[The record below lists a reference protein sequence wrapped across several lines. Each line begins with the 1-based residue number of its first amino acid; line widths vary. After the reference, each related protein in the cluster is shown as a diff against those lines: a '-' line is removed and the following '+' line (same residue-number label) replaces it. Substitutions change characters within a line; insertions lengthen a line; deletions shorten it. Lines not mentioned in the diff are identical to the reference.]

1 MVSTAPTCLDIDM
14 TIPDLPKLE
23 TVPNMVRMPRAFSN
37 VQPFTYEDGLTQYQ
51 VVERLRAYVELTL
64 VPSINKALNEFGD
77 EIDGLVK
84 GVMSDVIDRLN
95 DQTEYVDGE
104 IDDLITQVN
113 AAVQAV
119 INNSIELQDPVAAA
133 LVNDGASQTR
143 TALDGAFVEQGK
155 TRYEGS
161 SPFVAIGNHSEHAT
175 LHLVGGPQD
184 RPYIVGVGNDAGSS
198 PGFLVANKAN
208 GHGMYLD
215 NHPTATQAGFFGAKR
230 SSAMLMQL
238 VATTAATTPIL
249 ELQVQ
254 PGVSENRAQPILRV
268 MDGNGV
274 VATFNRGSTEFY
286 KNILVN
292 ARQLLMSNPLGT
304 PTSERSGVFIKPTG
318 FAFKSSAGST
328 SAWFSTRIHAA
339 DGLLSLESGGEW
351 GFNNGG
357 KFNRIVSVSATSGL
371 GFYGA
376 TPVKRQKRP
385 GYPAPTISTERL
397 AVTVSD
403 MIGKLTLIGL
413 WKDL

>member
-1 MVSTAPTCLDIDM
+1 MTTNLGPWPIDAYPPIRTHATANIT
-14 TIPDLPKLE
+14 
-23 TVPNMVRMPRAFSN
+23 
-37 VQPFTYEDGLTQYQ
+37 PFTYYDGATFLEILSELRTWLSKTLIPGIDA
-51 VVERLRAYVELTL
+51 VVDIVDGMINNALEGVEQDLAVMRQEVSDALASVAETDIELR
-64 VPSINKALNEFGD
+64 G
-77 EIDGLVK
+77 
-84 GVMSDVIDRLN
+84 
-95 DQTEYVDGE
+95 YVD
-104 IDDLITQVN
+104 DVLQ
-113 AAVQAV
+113 QV

-161 SPFVAIGNHSEHAT
+161 SPFVEIGNQSEHAT

-230 SSAMLMQL
+230 SSARLMHL
-238 VATTAATTPIL
+238 VATTAATSPIL

-254 PGVSENRAQPILRV
+254 SGVSENRAQPILRV

-286 KNILVN
+286 RNILVN

>member
-1 MVSTAPTCLDIDM
+1 MTTNLGPWPIDAYPPIRTHATANIT
-14 TIPDLPKLE
+14 
-23 TVPNMVRMPRAFSN
+23 
-37 VQPFTYEDGLTQYQ
+37 PFTYYDGATFL
-51 VVERLRAYVELTL
+51 EILSELRTWLRDTL
-64 VPSINKALNEFGD
+64 IPGIDNVIN
-77 EIDGLVK
+77 IV
-84 GVMSDVIDRLN
+84 
-95 DQTEYVDGE
+95 
-104 IDDLITQVN
+104 DDLINN
-113 AAVQAV
+113 ALEGVEQDLAVMRQEVSDALASVAETDTELRGYVDDVLQQV

-133 LVNDGASQTR
+133 LVNDDTSQTR

-161 SPFVAIGNHSEHAT
+161 SPFVEIANQSEHAT
-175 LHLVGGPQD
+175 LHLSGGPQD

-230 SSAMLMQL
+230 SSARLMHL
-238 VATTAATTPIL
+238 VATTAATSPIL

-286 KNILVN
+286 RNILVN
-292 ARQLLMSNPLGT
+292 AHQLLMSNPLDT

-371 GFYGA
+371 GFYGV

-385 GYPAPTISTERL
+385 GYPAPTISTGKL

-403 MIGKLTLIGL
+403 MIAKLTLIGL